1 MNKGHGGNIGEIAR
15 LLGRN
20 REDILDFSANINP
33 MGPPEWLRN
42 EISTNISSLT
52 HYPDISCAPL
62 VQSIAEKYCCVENE
76 VIAGNG
82 SSEII
87 HLLPR
92 ALEVNRV
99 LIPSPAYIDYEAASR
114 AAGLPVKPIAMPEET
129 GFAPSPEMISAELTT
144 KDLVFIGHPVNP
156 SGSLC
161 KADDVRN
168 LASNHPDSFFAV
180 DEAFLDFVVNGESLS
195 LNRPEN
201 VIVLLSF
208 TKIFAIPG
216 LRLGAAIADAALIE
230 KLKSLQPCWSVNTL
244 ALAVGQKA
252 LKDTGYVEK
261 TKHYVAES
269 RKSFFRE
276 LHAIPGLKVYLGSA
290 NFLLAR
296 IEKDATARELAG
308 RMLKHGIAIRV
319 CDNYRDLD
327 KRYFRVAVRTAEENE
342 KLVAA
347 LKESL
352 GHKTI
357 FSVSKAARK
366 TPSLMFQGT
375 CSDAGKSILTAA
387 LCRIMLQDGY
397 RVAPFKAQNMSLNS
411 FVTRDGGEMGRAQ
424 VTQAQACRLDP
435 DVRMNPILLKPNT
448 DTGSQ
453 VIVNGKPAGN
463 MNVAEYIRY
472 KPEAFEAVKT
482 AYDSLASE
490 FDAIVIEG
498 AGSPA
503 EVNLKQHD
511 IVNMNMARYAESPVL
526 LIGDIDRG
534 GVFASFVG
542 TLEILAEWERNLT
555 AGFIV
560 NKFRGDESLLSDAY
574 NYMQDRTGKPVLG
587 TLPYIKEMGLPE
599 EDSVSFKRGDLDR
612 AKGEKDQ
619 VEIAL
624 IDLPHISNF
633 TDFDALR
640 MEPDVHLKTIRS
652 VHELNSPDVVILPG
666 SKNAIGDM
674 KHLEKNGLGRRIIEL
689 ANNGTEIVGVCAG
702 FQIIGK
708 EISDPYGIESP
719 NGDTVTGLG
728 LLPVRNTIE
737 KDKTLKRVTA
747 RHIPSGLQVHG
758 YEIHHGI
765 MAAGSV
771 ESVVIGDDG
780 SIIGVAGGNAW
791 GTYLH
796 GIFDADGF
804 RRWFIDRLRE
814 KRGLTPLEKTSV
826 VYDLEPALDRLAD
839 IAREHLEIKKIY
851 RIMGIK

>member
-1 MNKGHGGNIGEIAR
+1 
-15 LLGRN
+15 
-20 REDILDFSANINP
+20 
-33 MGPPEWLRN
+33 
-42 EISTNISSLT
+42 
-52 HYPDISCAPL
+52 
-62 VQSIAEKYCCVENE
+62 
-76 VIAGNG
+76 
-82 SSEII
+82 
-87 HLLPR
+87 
-92 ALEVNRV
+92 
-99 LIPSPAYIDYEAASR
+99 
-114 AAGLPVKPIAMPEET
+114 
-129 GFAPSPEMISAELTT
+129 
-144 KDLVFIGHPVNP
+144 
-156 SGSLC
+156 
-161 KADDVRN
+161 
-168 LASNHPDSFFAV
+168 
-180 DEAFLDFVVNGESLS
+180 
-195 LNRPEN
+195 
-201 VIVLLSF
+201 
-208 TKIFAIPG
+208 
-216 LRLGAAIADAALIE
+216 
-230 KLKSLQPCWSVNTL
+230 
-244 ALAVGQKA
+244 
-252 LKDTGYVEK
+252 
-261 TKHYVAES
+261 
-269 RKSFFRE
+269 
-276 LHAIPGLKVYLGSA
+276 
-290 NFLLAR
+290 
-296 IEKDATARELAG
+296 
-308 RMLKHGIAIRV
+308 
-319 CDNYRDLD
+319 
-327 KRYFRVAVRTAEENE
+327 
-342 KLVAA
+342 
-347 LKESL
+347 
-352 GHKTI
+352 
-357 FSVSKAARK
+357 
-366 TPSLMFQGT
+366 MFQGT
-375 CSDAGKSILTAA
+375 CSNAGKSILTAA
-387 LCRIMLQDGY
+387 FCRIMLQDGY

-472 KPEAFEAVKT
+472 KPEAFEGVKT

-503 EVNLKQHD
+503 EVNLKHHD
-511 IVNMNMARYAESPVL
+511 IVNMNMARYAEAPVL

-542 TLEILAEWERNLT
+542 TFEILAEWERNLT

-587 TLPYIKEMGLPE
+587 TLPYITELGLPE
-599 EDSVSFKRGDLDR
+599 EDSVSFKRGDFDR
-612 AKGEKDQ
+612 AIGEKDQ

-652 VHELNSPDVVILPG
+652 VYELNSPDVVILPG

-674 KHLEKNGLGRRIIEL
+674 KHLEKSGLGRRIIEL

-708 EISDPYGIESP
+708 EISDPYRIESP

-728 LLPVRNTIE
+728 LLPVKNTIE

-839 IAREHLEIKKIY
+839 ISREHLEIKKIY